1 MFCFY
6 SQKCFC
12 NILLIQVKVM
22 HRYPWEKKY
31 LQGRRVYAKLIV
43 HFVHLGQSYFH
54 ATDLPETRFSEKSLR
69 ISQSETASYRRYPDV
84 PVGQLATS
92 LFTAGH
98 PLEIRN
104 ELKTASN
111 VFIIGS
117 RWVWCRYYCQ
127 IECGLWSGG
136 ISVFLDGRIVL

>member
-1 MFCFY
+1 
-6 SQKCFC
+6 
-12 NILLIQVKVM
+12 M
-22 HRYPWEKKY
+22 H
-31 LQGRRVYAKLIV
+31 AMLIV
-43 HFVHLGQSYFH
+43 HFVHIGQTSFY
-54 ATDLPETRFSEKSLR
+54 ATDLHETRFSEKNLR

-111 VFIIGS
+111 VFITES
-117 RWVWCRYYCQ
+117 R
-127 IECGLWSGG
+127 
-136 ISVFLDGRIVL
+136 

>member
-1 MFCFY
+1 MCLVSLPKSAFATFFPFKSKITHWFTFHSICRDSAGTQSCLY
-6 SQKCFC
+6 
-12 NILLIQVKVM
+12 ILCT
-22 HRYPWEKKY
+22 
-31 LQGRRVYAKLIV
+31 
-43 HFVHLGQSYFH
+43 GQSYFH
-54 ATDLPETRFSEKSLR
+54 TTDLPETRFSEKSLR

-117 RWVWCRYYCQ
+117 RWVWIGYYCQ
-127 IECGLWSGG
+127 IECGLCCVA
-136 ISVFLDGRIVL
+136 ISVFLGGRNTL

>member
-1 MFCFY
+1 MFGFS
-6 SQKCFC
+6 SQKCVC
-12 NILLIQVKVM
+12 NILLIHVKNNVAISCTQ
-22 HRYPWEKKY
+22 Y
-31 LQGRRVYAKLIV
+31 LQGVLGWADLFV
-43 HFVHLGQSYFH
+43 HFVHPGQSYFH

-69 ISQSETASYRRYPDV
+69 ISQSEAASYRRYPDV

-117 RWVWCRYYCQ
+117 RWVWNGYYCQ
-127 IECGLWSGG
+127 IECGLCCGA
-136 ISVFLDGRIVL
+136 ISVFLDGRNRL